1 VRVHRIDGQGSSWER
16 LGQAIN
22 GDNAYDNFGWCV
34 NLSPDGNTI
43 AIGFPEIG
51 GYDGYGGG
59 QGYVRVFSL
68 EVGNDDIGT
77 SSWKQIGRD
86 ILGEVNIR
94 RKTAVT
100 RLERA
105 GFGSKFINQMNRWR
119 AQEQSKGRFV

>member
-1 VRVHRIDGQGSSWER
+1 M
-16 LGQAIN
+16 
-22 GDNAYDNFGWCV
+22 
-34 NLSPDGNTI
+34 
-43 AIGFPEIG
+43 
-51 GYDGYGGG
+51 
-59 QGYVRVFSL
+59 RVFSL

-86 ILGEVNIR
+86 ILGEVNVR

-105 GFGSKFINQMNRWR
+105 GFGNKFIDQMNRWR